1 MPLYR
6 MGEKGKREEREN
18 SRRTEKEFWR
28 ENMGWERGGGGGD
41 TKKSRRRRRSG
52 RKRTQLAQ
60 RNISKARVKER
71 ESERK
76 KRRDEMGRGGGGGLG
91 SQLGF

>member
-1 MPLYR
+1 
-6 MGEKGKREEREN
+6 
-18 SRRTEKEFWR
+18 
-28 ENMGWERGGGGGD
+28 MGWERGGGGGD

-76 KRRDEMGRGGGGGLG
+76 RGEMKWDAVAEAGWALNLDSRHLNLATKCGGRL
-91 SQLGF
+91 LDKVAFNLAANW